1 MPDWNTRL
9 VVKRGDQVI
18 SPIENFTPTFNTP
31 HTVMHSLEVD
41 NVGYVRQP
49 FTYSFTMSVR
59 AVGSVVADL
68 TELAV
73 NGSQFDIAVAES
85 KNGKDWAFKRIQFSG
100 CIINSCNPSNV
111 VIDGAPMA
119 TFTCMALNVTLE
131 VQA

>member
-9 VVKRGDQVI
+9 VVKRGNDVI

-31 HTVMHSLEVD
+31 HTVIHSLEGD
-41 NVGYVRQP
+41 NLGYVRQP

-59 AVGSVVADL
+59 AIGTAVADL

-73 NGSQFDIAVAES
+73 NGAEFELAVAES
-85 KNGKDWAFKRIQFSG
+85 GNGKDWTFKSIKLSN

-111 VIDGAPMA
+111 VIDGAPLA
-119 TFTCMALNVTLE
+119 TFTCMALNVSLE
-131 VQA
+131 S